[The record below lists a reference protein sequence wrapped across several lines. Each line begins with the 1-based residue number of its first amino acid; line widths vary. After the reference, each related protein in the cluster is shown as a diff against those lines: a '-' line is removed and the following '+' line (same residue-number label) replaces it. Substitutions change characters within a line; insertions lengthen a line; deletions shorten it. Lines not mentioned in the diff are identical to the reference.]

1 VVQQVNKTMEI
12 KLLQDIAVIFG
23 LAIIVLQVCHRI
35 KLPAIVGFL
44 LTGGLVGPHGLHLVK
59 SVHEVE
65 LLAEI
70 GVVLLLFTIGLEFSI
85 KELFR
90 LKRQVLLG
98 GSLQVF
104 LTIIITA
111 LIVFFGFNLS
121 ATRSIFI
128 GFLMALSSTAIVLRL
143 YQERAELDSSHGE
156 NVLAILIF
164 QDVIVVLLMLLTP
177 FLAGAGGTGFALAK
191 SLFVLLFKTS
201 LIFGFVLLAARYL
214 VPHAL
219 FLVARTRSRELFLLS
234 IIAICLLTAWIT
246 SLFGLS
252 LGLGAFLAG
261 LVISESEYG
270 TAALGNMTPFRDI
283 FMSFFFVSIG
293 MLLDVRVILAYPAV
307 IGFLTI
313 GIVLLKFGLILLIAA
328 LLGSSLRSALL
339 TAFAL
344 AQVGEF
350 SFVLSKVGLE
360 HTFLAG
366 QRYQFFLAVTVI
378 SMALTPFLIAAAPKL
393 TGLILRLP
401 FPDRLKS
408 GLAPVPAEEVRTKTE
423 TLRNHIVIIG
433 YGLNGQNLTKAAI
446 SATIPYVIIETNPET
461 VRKEQK
467 EGRNILYGDATHG
480 PVLEHAGIQRARVAV
495 VAISDYVATRQIT
508 RQIKELNPHIH
519 LIVRTRFVNEIDPL
533 QDLGADEVIP
543 EEYET
548 AVEIFIRVLHHYLVP
563 QQDIDRFMTEARA
576 DGYQM
581 LRSQPRSLVS
591 ICDMSGCL
599 SDSEMK
605 VIQLEEGSP
614 FAGKTI
620 AEIGM
625 RRNYGV
631 TILAIRRPDKME
643 PNPPAD
649 ERLEA
654 GDVLIL
660 FGTSEKIGRIMEQ
673 CRSASP
679 SASV

>member
-1 VVQQVNKTMEI
+1 MEI
-12 KLLQDIAVIFG
+12 KLLQDIAIIFG

-44 LTGGLVGPHGLHLVK
+44 LTGGLVGPHGLHLVR

-70 GVVLLLFTIGLEFSI
+70 GVVLLLFTIGLEFSL

-90 LKRQVLLG
+90 LKRQVLIG

-104 LTIIITA
+104 LTIIATS
-111 LIVFFGFNLS
+111 LIMFFGFNLQVN
-121 ATRSIFI
+121 RSIFI

-143 YQERAELDSSHGE
+143 YQERAELDSPHGE

-164 QDVIVVLLMLLTP
+164 QDVVVVLLMLITP
-177 FLAGAGGTGFALAK
+177 FMAGAGGTGSELAR
-191 SLFVLLFKTS
+191 SLLVLLVKAVI
-201 LIFGFVLLAARYL
+201 IFGFVLFAARYL
-214 VPHAL
+214 VPQAL
-219 FLVARTRSRELFLLS
+219 FLIARTRSRELFLLS
-234 IIAICLLTAWIT
+234 IIATCLLTAWIT
-246 SLFGLS
+246 SLLGLS

-261 LVISESEYG
+261 LVISESEYS

-293 MLLDVRVILAYPAV
+293 MLLDARVVLAYPALV
-307 IGFLTI
+307 SFLTVSL
-313 GIVLLKFGLILLIAA
+313 VLLKFGLILLIAI
-328 LLGSSLRSALL
+328 LLGVSLRGALL

-350 SFVLSKVGLE
+350 SFVLSKFGLE
-360 HTFLAG
+360 HNFLAG
-366 QRYQFFLAVTVI
+366 QRYQFFLAVAVI
-378 SMALTPFLIAAAPKL
+378 SMALTPFFIAAAPKL
-393 TGLILRLP
+393 TRLILRFP
-401 FPDRLKS
+401 FPDRLKR
-408 GLAPVPAEEVRTKTE
+408 GLAVVREDEIRAKTE

-446 SATIPYVIIETNPET
+446 GANIPYVIIETNPEM

-467 EGRNILYGDATHG
+467 EGRNILYGDATHV
-480 PVLEHAGIQRARVAV
+480 PVLEHAGIKGARVAV

-519 LIVRTRFVNEIDPL
+519 LIVRTRFVNELEPL
-533 QDLGADEVIP
+533 REMGADEVIP

-563 QQDIDRFMTEARA
+563 QQDIDRFMTEIRA

-591 ICDMSGCL
+591 VCDMSGCL

-605 VIQLEEGSP
+605 VIQLEEGSF
-614 FAGKTI
+614 FAGKSI

-625 RRNYGV
+625 RKNYGV
-631 TILAIRRPDKME
+631 TILAIRRQDKME
-643 PNPPAD
+643 PNPTAD
-649 ERLEA
+649 KRLET

-660 FGTSEKIGRIMEQ
+660 FGNSENIGKIIEMCRNITSEKL
-673 CRSASP
+673 
-679 SASV
+679 

>member
-1 VVQQVNKTMEI
+1 MEI
-12 KLLQDIAVIFG
+12 KLLQDIAIIFG

-35 KLPAIVGFL
+35 KLPAIIGFL
-44 LTGGLVGPHGLHLVK
+44 VTGALVGPYGLHLVK
-59 SVHEVE
+59 GVHEVE

-70 GVVLLLFTIGLEFSI
+70 GVVLLLFTIGLEFSL

-90 LKRQVLLG
+90 LKRQVLIG

-111 LIVFFGFNLS
+111 VIFMSGFNLPVN
-121 ATRSIFI
+121 RSIFI

-143 YQERAELDSSHGE
+143 YQERAELDSPHGE
-156 NVLAILIF
+156 TILAILIF
-164 QDVIVVLLMLLTP
+164 QDVIVGLLMLLTP
-177 FLAGAGGTGFALAK
+177 FLAGAGGHGFAMGK
-191 SLFVLLFKTS
+191 SLLILLFKATF
-201 LIFGFVLLAARYL
+201 IFGVVLLAARYL
-214 VPHAL
+214 VPQAL

-234 IIAICLLTAWIT
+234 IVAICLFTAWTT
-246 SLFGLS
+246 SLAGLS

-261 LVISESEYG
+261 LVISESEYS

-293 MLLDVRVILAYPAV
+293 MLLDVRVVLAHPAI
-307 IGFLTI
+307 IGLLAV
-313 GIVLLKFGLILLIAA
+313 GIVFLKFWIILLVTM
-328 LLGSSLRSALL
+328 LLGVSLRSGLL
-339 TAFAL
+339 TGFAL

-350 SFVLSKVGLE
+350 SFVLSKFGLE
-360 HTFLAG
+360 HDFLVG
-366 QRYQFFLAVTVI
+366 QRYQFFLAVAVI
-378 SMALTPFLIAAAPKL
+378 TMAITPFMVSFSPRLAEI
-393 TGLILRLP
+393 ILRLP
-401 FPDRLKS
+401 FPDRMKR
-408 GLAPVPAEEVRTKTE
+408 GLAPVTEDEEILAVKD
-423 TLRNHIVIIG
+423 LQNHVIIIG
-433 YGLNGQNLTKAAI
+433 YGLNGRNLTKAAI
-446 SATIPYVIIETNPET
+446 SANIPYTIIETNPET
-461 VRKEQK
+461 VRREKK
-467 EGRNILYGDATHG
+467 AGKHIFYGDATHV
-480 PVLEHAGIQRARVAV
+480 PVLEHAGISSARVAV
-495 VAISDYVATRQIT
+495 IAISDYVATRQIV
-508 RQIKELNPHIH
+508 RQIKELNPYIH

-533 QDLGADEVIP
+533 RELGADEVIP

-563 QQDIDRFMTEARA
+563 QQDIDRFMNEVRA

-605 VIQLEEGSP
+605 VIQLEEGSS

-625 RRNYGV
+625 RKKYGV
-631 TILAIRRPDKME
+631 TILAIRRQDTMI

-649 ERLEA
+649 SELQA

-660 FGTSEKIGRIMEQ
+660 FGASEEMSKCMEL
-673 CRSASP
+673 CRSSSTAV
-679 SASV
+679 SV

>member
-1 VVQQVNKTMEI
+1 MEI
-12 KLLQDIAVIFG
+12 KLLQDIAIIFG
-23 LAIIVLQVCHRI
+23 LAIIVLRVCHTI

-44 LTGGLVGPHGLHLVK
+44 LTGALVGPYGLHLVK

-70 GVVLLLFTIGLEFSI
+70 GVVLLLFTIGLEFSL

-90 LKRQVLLG
+90 LKRLVLLG

-104 LTIIITA
+104 LTIIATTVI
-111 LIVFFGFNLS
+111 IFFGFNLS
-121 ATRSIFI
+121 VTRSIFI

-143 YQERAELDSSHGE
+143 YQERAELDSPHGE

-177 FLAGAGGTGFALAK
+177 FLAGAGGTGFGLAK
-191 SLFVLLFKTS
+191 SLLMLLLKTVM
-201 LIFGFVLLAARYL
+201 IFGFVLLAARYL
-214 VPHAL
+214 VPQAL

-234 IIAICLLTAWIT
+234 IVAICLLTAWIT
-246 SLFGLS
+246 SLLGLS

-261 LVISESEYG
+261 LVISESEYS

-293 MLLDVRVILAYPAV
+293 MLLDARIIVVYPAI
-307 IGFLTI
+307 IGFLSL
-313 GIVLLKFGLILLIAA
+313 GIIFLKFGLILLIAIF
-328 LLGSSLRSALL
+328 LGVSLRGALL

-360 HTFLAG
+360 YDFLVG
-366 QRYQFFLAVTVI
+366 QRYQFFLAVAVI
-378 SMALTPFLIAAAPKL
+378 SMAMTPFCIAAAPKL
-393 TGLILRLP
+393 TQLILRLP
-401 FPDRLKS
+401 FPDRLKK
-408 GLAPVPAEEVRTKTE
+408 GLASVPEEEIKAKSE

-433 YGLNGQNLTKAAI
+433 YGLNGRNLTKAAI
-446 SATIPYVIIETNPET
+446 GANIPYVIIETNPET
-461 VRKEQK
+461 VRKERK
-467 EGRNILYGDATHG
+467 EDRKILYGDATHI
-480 PVLEHAGIQRARVAV
+480 PVLEHAGIQSARVAV

-508 RQIKELNPHIH
+508 RQIKELNPHVH
-519 LIVRTRFVNEIDPL
+519 LIVRTRFVNELEPL
-533 QDLGADEVIP
+533 RELGADEVIP

-563 QQDIDRFMTEARA
+563 QQEIDRFMAEVRA

-605 VIQLEEGSP
+605 VIRLEDDSP

-625 RRNYGV
+625 RKNYGV
-631 TILAIRRPDKME
+631 TILAIRRQDKME
-643 PNPPAD
+643 PNPSAD
-649 ERLEA
+649 EKLET
-654 GDVLIL
+654 GDTLIL
-660 FGTSEKIGRIMEQ
+660 FGTTESIGKIMEICCAESLEKQ
-673 CRSASP
+673 KSL
-679 SASV
+679 